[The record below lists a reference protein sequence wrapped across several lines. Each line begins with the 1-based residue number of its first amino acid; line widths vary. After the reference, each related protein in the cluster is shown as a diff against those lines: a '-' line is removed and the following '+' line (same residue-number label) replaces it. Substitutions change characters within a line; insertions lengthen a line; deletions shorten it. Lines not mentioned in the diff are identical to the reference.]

1 MFAKLITLL
10 LQSKAAALTGVFVI
24 GTTGALV
31 SATTQNGVTTVTITQ
46 TSPTTVVESP
56 SPVASNLN
64 LTPVSSPTTLTPSA
78 TPCDDQA
85 HARADAVRRMN
96 GEFNKDH
103 QGLGQLA
110 RINRTAKDLETLR
123 TADVLIKGIRQ
134 AAVKAIHATNTCA
147 DDEDQNDTD
156 EHATDKA
163 KAADDQDKD
172 EHEDAAK
179 GDVHAANSD
188 EHHTTAGVTFSGTDP
203 KAIADEAVAAMK
215 LAFETAK
222 NSVTNQ
228 VTTPTSPRTPE
239 PKKHDGEGKGSDS
252 RRGDHR

>member
-56 SPVASNLN
+56 SPVASLNSNLM
-64 LTPVSSPTTLTPSA
+64 PVSSPTTLTPSA

-147 DDEDQNDTD
+147 DDEDENDTD
-156 EHATDKA
+156 EH
-163 KAADDQDKD
+163 
-172 EHEDAAK
+172 EDADK
-179 GDVHAANSD
+179 GELHAANSD

-239 PKKHDGEGKGSDS
+239 HKHEGDRPRHDDKG
-252 RRGDHR
+252 HH

>member
-1 MFAKLITLL
+1 MSCSRGLSSHRCFLPLNVGSSLWKTPRVLVRSGAGPAFHNTPLGSSVLREEGGDMFAKLITLL

-85 HARADAVRRMN
+85 HARADAVSRVN

-103 QGLGQLA
+103 QG
-110 RINRTAKDLETLR
+110 I
-123 TADVLIKGIRQ
+123 
-134 AAVKAIHATNTCA
+134 
-147 DDEDQNDTD
+147 
-156 EHATDKA
+156 
-163 KAADDQDKD
+163 
-172 EHEDAAK
+172 
-179 GDVHAANSD
+179 
-188 EHHTTAGVTFSGTDP
+188 
-203 KAIADEAVAAMK
+203 
-215 LAFETAK
+215 
-222 NSVTNQ
+222 
-228 VTTPTSPRTPE
+228 
-239 PKKHDGEGKGSDS
+239 
-252 RRGDHR
+252 

>member
-56 SPVASNLN
+56 SPVASLNSNLM
-64 LTPVSSPTTLTPSA
+64 PVSSPTTLTPSA

-134 AAVKAIHATNTCA
+134 AAVRAIHATNTCA
-147 DDEDQNDTD
+147 DNEDENDTD

-172 EHEDAAK
+172 EHEDVDK

-188 EHHTTAGVTFSGTDP
+188 EHHTAAPITFSGTDP

-222 NSVTNQ
+222 NSVPNQ
-228 VTTPTSPRTPE
+228 VTTPTSPRKPE
-239 PKKHDGEGKGSDS
+239 PKHEGDRSRHDDKG
-252 RRGDHR
+252 HH